1 MTASAP
7 LVALPAATGHADTG
21 LTACPIFAWCLGHEP
36 NESVTPGSLH
46 FGEAHPT
53 PVGALYVH
61 LDAGVASIAMSSQG
75 ETYLDPDEAD
85 AYAAALTAFANA
97 ARSVAA

>member
-1 MTASAP
+1 MTAP
-7 LVALPAATGHADTG
+7 LVALPVARDHAAIG
-21 LTACPIFAWCLGHEP
+21 LTVCPVHAWCMGHEP
-36 NESVTPGSLH
+36 NETVTAASLH
-46 FGEAHPT
+46 FGGAQPT

-85 AYAAALTAFANA
+85 AYAAALTAFAAA
-97 ARSVAA
+97 ARSVSA